1 MVAMFVVPSH
11 SRRDE
16 RRQHPRVPL
25 RVLVHVVT
33 GDLTRNGGH
42 QLYSENLSP
51 GGVFL
56 LTTRPPQAE
65 TRVKLE
71 FRLPTCAIPVRAE
84 GEVAW
89 HQREPSGFAVRFT
102 QISEAS
108 RNLIR
113 WTVDNQRST
122 TTAAS

>member
-1 MVAMFVVPSH
+1 MMATGQP
-11 SRRDE
+11 RRDE
-16 RRQHPRVPL
+16 RRRHPRVPL
-25 RVLVHVVT
+25 RVLVRVDTGIT
-33 GDLTRNGGH
+33 GDGGH

-71 FRLPTCAIPVRAE
+71 FRLPACAIPVRAE

-102 QISEAS
+102 DISEAS

-113 WTVDNQRST
+113 WTVDNQQFAVA
-122 TTAAS
+122 TAS